1 MYRTKAMSNTDFRNP
16 DFKSNFG
23 ERFSFNSCAL
33 WPRMTNSW
41 VGFLIWT
48 ASVSL
53 AAKSKTS
60 AVKIENLIF

>member
-1 MYRTKAMSNTDFRNP
+1 
-16 DFKSNFG
+16 
-23 ERFSFNSCAL
+23 
-33 WPRMTNSW
+33 MTNSW

-60 AVKIENLIF
+60 AVKIENVISNRNLIGVKER